1 MTAAP
6 PPLEPP
12 QLTVRQLTENDA
24 TAARALGQEA
34 FGVPTEPPAEPA
46 TVDRPGQ
53 VWFGAFHGE
62 TLVARMVDRSYDSYY
77 GGAVLPTCGIAG
89 VTVAAEYRGRGG
101 LGPLFAETLAAA
113 RARGAVVST
122 LFPTAPRIYR
132 RFGYEVVADFYT
144 AQVPTAALASVNRP
158 DHVRTRRA
166 GPADYPSVQAVYD
179 AWASQQNGPL
189 TRRGVS
195 FPATAE
201 EYLEEFTGVTVAVD
215 AADAVLGY
223 ASWSRGQGYGE
234 KSVLE
239 ITDLLATG
247 PEAYR
252 ALLLAVGSFSSVTP
266 QTRIDTSGED
276 VLRTFL
282 PTLDWRVVD
291 SSPYMLRI
299 LDVAAA
305 LSARGYPNGL
315 VAQLRFGLA
324 GDFLADQ
331 DGGYLLDVA
340 AGSAQCRRAESSD
353 RLLTPRGL
361 ALTYAGTQSSANLR
375 MAGQLVGG
383 DPAEDEVWDALFG
396 GRQPHIRDYF

>member
-1 MTAAP
+1 MTTAP
-6 PPLEPP
+6 PALEPP
-12 QLTVRQLTENDA
+12 QLAVRRLVEADA
-24 TAARALGQEA
+24 AAARALGQEA
-34 FGVPTEPPAEPA
+34 FGVPTEPPSEPA

-53 VWFGAFHGE
+53 VWFGAFDGE
-62 TLVARMVDRSYDSYY
+62 TLAARMVDRSYDSYY
-77 GGAVLPTCGIAG
+77 GGAVVPTSGIAG
-89 VTVAAEYRGRGG
+89 VTVAAEYRGRGA

-132 RFGYEVVADFYT
+132 RFGYEVVADFFT

-158 DHVRTRRA
+158 DHVRARRA
-166 GPADYPSVQAVYD
+166 GPADYPAIQAVYD
-179 AWASQQNGPL
+179 AWAGQQNGPL

-215 AADAVLGY
+215 AGDSVLGY
-223 ASWSRGQGYGE
+223 VSWSRGQGYGE
-234 KSVLE
+234 KAVLE

-247 PEAYR
+247 PGAYQ
-252 ALLLAVGSFSSVTP
+252 ALLLAMGSFSSVTP

-282 PTLDWRVVD
+282 PTLDWQVVD

-305 LSARGYPNGL
+305 LSLRRYPAGLTARL
-315 VAQLRFGLA
+315 EFGLT
-324 GDFLADQ
+324 GDFLADL
-331 DGGYLLDVA
+331 DGGYLLDVDS
-340 AGSAQCRRAESSD
+340 GSARCRRAESAD

-361 ALTYAGTQSSANLR
+361 ALTYAGAQSAANLR
-375 MAGQLVGG
+375 MAGQLTGG
-383 DPAEDEVWDALFG
+383 DPAEDAVWDGLFG
-396 GRQPHIRDYF
+396 GRQAHIRDYF